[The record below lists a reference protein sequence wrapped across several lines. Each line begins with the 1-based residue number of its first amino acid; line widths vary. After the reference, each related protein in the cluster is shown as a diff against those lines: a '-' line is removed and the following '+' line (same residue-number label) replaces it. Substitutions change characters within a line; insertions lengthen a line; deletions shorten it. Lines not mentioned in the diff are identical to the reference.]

1 MSDLEKAARMA
12 VGAWLDPHG
21 MPELC
26 KAMEALSRALEKAVR
41 QEPPIRLES
50 GMDEYEYKT
59 YGVARFEVQ
68 GGLYSIQELE
78 DLLYKF
84 KAAKRRQDEVLV
96 NSMRLNNKGV
106 DLREAKLKEKNG
118 ITGEQK

>member
-1 MSDLEKAARMA
+1 
-12 VGAWLDPHG
+12 
-21 MPELC
+21 
-26 KAMEALSRALEKAVR
+26 
-41 QEPPIRLES
+41 
-50 GMDEYEYKT
+50 MDEYEHKT

-84 KAAKRRQDEVLV
+84 RAAKRRQDEVLV

-106 DLREAKLKEKNG
+106 DLREAKLKEKNDG
-118 ITGEQK
+118 